1 MLNRNNHYDSVEFLA
16 INKNTIDGIDPV
28 NIIHFMDISSAFIAL
43 IKLDEYKRCKNIKLI
58 DIYNSKEGKIE
69 LSDYHFKSINDFNN
83 KNIKIFKV
91 KDNEHNIF
99 EIFSTYVAGNNL
111 FLISVRFI
119 NLIDYNSNLEKL
131 VNLFPLFFNWLIK
144 NKIKKNIE
152 KIVTKKEKI
161 ILSYVVCGKT
171 NWEMAR
177 ILNISENSIK
187 FHLKNLF
194 KKTNSNNRS
203 HLVSIAFKY
212 NLVDLGNIDFDLM
225 DKGCDL
231 K

>member
-1 MLNRNNHYDSVEFLA
+1 M
-16 INKNTIDGIDPV
+16 
-28 NIIHFMDISSAFIAL
+28 
-43 IKLDEYKRCKNIKLI
+43 
-58 DIYNSKEGKIE
+58 
-69 LSDYHFKSINDFNN
+69 
-83 KNIKIFKV
+83 
-91 KDNEHNIF
+91 
-99 EIFSTYVAGNNL
+99 
-111 FLISVRFI
+111 
-119 NLIDYNSNLEKL
+119 
-131 VNLFPLFFNWLIK
+131 NLFPLFFNWLIK

>member
-1 MLNRNNHYDSVEFLA
+1 MLNRNNHYDSVEFLT

-28 NIIHFMDISSAFIAL
+28 NIIHFMNISSAFMSI
-43 IKLDEYKRCKNIKLI
+43 IKLDEYKRCNNIKLI
-58 DIYNSKEGKIE
+58 DIYNSEEDKIE
-69 LSDYHFKSINDFNN
+69 LSDYHFKSINDFNS
-83 KNIKIFKV
+83 KNIKIFKF
-91 KDNEHNIF
+91 KNNEHDIF
-99 EIFSTYVAGNNL
+99 EIFSTYIVGDNF
-111 FLISVRFI
+111 FLISVRFV
-119 NLIDYNSNLEKL
+119 NLIDCNSNFEKL
-131 VNLFPLFFNWLIK
+131 VNLFPLFFNWLVK

-152 KIVTKKEKI
+152 KIVTKKERI

-171 NWEMAR
+171 NWEMAK

-212 NLVDLGNIDFDLM
+212 NLVDLGDFDFDLI
-225 DKGCDL
+225 DIGCDF